1 MVAPLSLESALLYVW
16 SIFIDRSPLACVS
29 WMLEWIRGD
38 LSRQTYDQTDELS
51 DVDRL
56 FEKGPLNLYAEDCIV
71 TRAACKTV
79 KQGIEMNNV
88 LAVLTNKVHKT
99 GLIELLAKELERCIC
114 FLESLLLTKLI
125 SNRNCFSLFYRA
137 MAGLAVTVMLTQK
150 VNGDMSSFESRISA
164 IIRTLK
170 MPSDTGGL
178 SRHSMIIEC
187 MKELDALMF
196 L

>member
-1 MVAPLSLESALLYVW
+1 MVAPLSLESAFLCVW

-79 KQGIEMNNV
+79 RQGIEMNNV
-88 LAVLTNKVHKT
+88 LAVLTNKEHKT
-99 GLIELLAKELERCIC
+99 GFIELLAKELERCIC

-125 SNRNCFSLFYRA
+125 SNRNCFSLFYRT
-137 MAGLAVTVMLTQK
+137 MAGLAVTVMLTQQ

>member
-1 MVAPLSLESALLYVW
+1 MVAPLSLESALLCVW

-88 LAVLTNKVHKT
+88 LAVLTNKEHKT

-125 SNRNCFSLFYRA
+125 SNRNCFSLFYRT

-178 SRHSMIIEC
+178 SRYSMIIEC

>member
-1 MVAPLSLESALLYVW
+1 MVPPLSLESAMLCVW

-38 LSRQTYDQTDELS
+38 LSCQTHEQTDELS

-56 FEKGPLNLYAEDCIV
+56 FEKGPLNLYAEDCTV

-88 LAVLTNKVHKT
+88 LAVLTNKQHKT
-99 GLIELLAKELERCIC
+99 RLIELLRKELERCIC
-114 FLESLLLTKLI
+114 FLENLLLTKLI
-125 SNRNCFSLFYRA
+125 ANRNCFSLFYRA
-137 MAGLAVTVMLTQK
+137 MAGLTVTVMLTLK

-164 IIRTLK
+164 IIRTVK
-170 MPSDTGGL
+170 MPSDTGTL
-178 SRHSMIIEC
+178 CRHSMIIEC
-187 MKELDALMF
+187 MKELDALTF